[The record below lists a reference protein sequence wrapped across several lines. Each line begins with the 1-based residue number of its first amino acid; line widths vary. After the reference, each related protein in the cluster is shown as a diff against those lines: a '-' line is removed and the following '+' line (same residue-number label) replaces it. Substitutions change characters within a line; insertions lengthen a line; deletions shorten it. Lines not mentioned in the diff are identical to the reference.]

1 MNKLVLMLA
10 LIFAP
15 LAYSQS
21 VDVKDVEAEEGETTT
36 IEIRKGKKADTDAK
50 ENTWEV
56 VDGTADIEGEEAP
69 MSRAARKNW
78 KDACKSWEKEF
89 RKDNKDNKVLAVN
102 CGKPTCQ
109 NQSGG
114 TICTSQATYKIKTKL

>member
-1 MNKLVLMLA
+1 MKKLVVILTLILA
-10 LIFAP
+10 PIAFA
-15 LAYSQS
+15 QS

-50 ENTWEV
+50 GNTWEV
-56 VDGTADIEGEEAP
+56 VDGTADIEGDEAP
-69 MSRAARKNW
+69 MSREARKNW
-78 KDACKSWEKEF
+78 KAACKTWEKEL
-89 RKDNKDNKVLAVN
+89 RQDNKENKVLAIN